1 MIFQKCLYT
10 FLVLLLIS
18 SVALGEPGRKDIAK
32 RDKNSEGV
40 VDNKMKSRL
49 NQKSK
54 SGKGKRRSK
63 RKLRKQSQQTAKN
76 QKNKDGRRKI
86 HNGGKDKK
94 TNRMGKRKGRR
105 RIKKMEK
112 MISRCQ
118 NVTCLNDML
127 KVLKI
132 KKDTVRNF
140 MKQEKRLMGR

>member
-1 MIFQKCLYT
+1 M
-10 FLVLLLIS
+10 VLLVIA
-18 SVALGEPGRKDIAK
+18 SVALSEPGRKDIVK
-32 RDKNSEGV
+32 RDKNSKGV
-40 VDNKMKSRL
+40 VDEKMKSKL
-49 NQKSK
+49 KQKSK
-54 SGKGKRRSK
+54 SGKGKGRSK
-63 RKLRKQSQQTAKN
+63 RKRRKQSQKASKN
-76 QKNKDGRRKI
+76 KKNKDGRRKI
-86 HNGGKDKK
+86 RKGGNDKK
-94 TNRMGKRKGRR
+94 RNSKGKRKGRR

>member
-1 MIFQKCLYT
+1 M
-10 FLVLLLIS
+10 VLLVIS
-18 SVALGEPGRKDIAK
+18 SVALSEPGRKDIVK
-32 RDKNSEGV
+32 RDKNSKEV
-40 VDNKMKSRL
+40 VDEKMKSRL
-49 NQKSK
+49 KQKAK
-54 SGKGKRRSK
+54 GKGRSK
-63 RKLRKQSQQTAKN
+63 RKRRKQSQKTAKN

-86 HNGGKDKK
+86 RNGGKDKK
-94 TNRMGKRKGRR
+94 RNRMGKRKGRR
-105 RIKKMEK
+105 RMKKMEK

>member
-1 MIFQKCLYT
+1 M
-10 FLVLLLIS
+10 VLLVIS
-18 SVALGEPGRKDIAK
+18 SVALSEPGRKDIVK
-32 RDKNSEGV
+32 RDKNSKEV
-40 VDNKMKSRL
+40 VDEKMKSRL
-49 NQKSK
+49 KQKAK
-54 SGKGKRRSK
+54 GKGRSK
-63 RKLRKQSQQTAKN
+63 RKRRKQSQKTAKN

-86 HNGGKDKK
+86 RNGGKDKK
-94 TNRMGKRKGRR
+94 RNRMGKRKRKGRR
-105 RIKKMEK
+105 RMKKMEK

>member
-1 MIFQKCLYT
+1 M
-10 FLVLLLIS
+10 
-18 SVALGEPGRKDIAK
+18 ALSEPGRKDIVK
-32 RDKNSEGV
+32 RDKNSKEV
-40 VDNKMKSRL
+40 VDEKMKSRL
-49 NQKSK
+49 KQKAK
-54 SGKGKRRSK
+54 GKGRSK
-63 RKLRKQSQQTAKN
+63 RKRRKQSQKTAKN

-86 HNGGKDKK
+86 RNGGKDKK
-94 TNRMGKRKGRR
+94 RNRMGKRKGRR
-105 RIKKMEK
+105 RMKKMEK